1 VPIAIDFIVQ
11 SAARMPGVPAS
22 WGRWA
27 GAATMLGILLIVVAS
42 YSAIWRADPVC
53 YREAEI
59 NMRGR
64 AALDGQLASWI
75 KSLPPDSTLLMY
87 LGDHVGALEQAGI
100 PLRRVI
106 NEGNHRVWKQ
116 PIDREG
122 LWERA
127 LANPATYVDYVV
139 AFEGD
144 PVWTAVKGRGLRALV
159 EIHTTGQPPA
169 VIFQARTQS
178 PAQGQSR

>member
-1 VPIAIDFIVQ
+1 
-11 SAARMPGVPAS
+11 
-22 WGRWA
+22 
-27 GAATMLGILLIVVAS
+27 
-42 YSAIWRADPVC
+42 
-53 YREAEI
+53 
-59 NMRGR
+59 
-64 AALDGQLASWI
+64 
-75 KSLPPDSTLLMY
+75 MY
-87 LGDHVGALEQAGI
+87 LGEHVGALEQAGI

-116 PIDREG
+116 PADPEG
-122 LWERA
+122 LWEHA
-127 LANPATYVDYVV
+127 LADPTAYGDYIV

-178 PAQGQSR
+178 PAPGQTR